1 MKRRG
6 KSSPLPR
13 QRGGHCK
20 PRPAQDLRAFRAV
33 RSLFDIAR
41 AYRQRYAQT
50 DDRPRQNSAY
60 RPSCFFEKYARA
72 FMPGLFSLILS
83 FLRKKNKSTMSHI
96 VFYFRCFTVFLSK
109 KSVVSGFREIIFPS
123 SLQCSSF
130 AEYRLRQA
138 LFRLQ
143 YVLFAGRSSR
153 RLSRLRFRRTSYRP

>member
-1 MKRRG
+1 MQDGRAITWKREESPNAAGQGRRLTTGEGDFKESATESKLPAREKVKRRG

-96 VFYFRCFTVFLSK
+96 VLYFRHFT
-109 KSVVSGFREIIFPS
+109 IF
-123 SLQCSSF
+123 F
-130 AEYRLRQA
+130 K
-138 LFRLQ
+138 
-143 YVLFAGRSSR
+143 
-153 RLSRLRFRRTSYRP
+153 